1 MSWMITQ
8 LPSLPPREPDS
19 HKGTFGK
26 GLVLGGSEGM
36 TGAAVLCADAA
47 LRSGAGL
54 ATIGCPIGVLPII
67 AGMTACPTT
76 RGFPQTDAKS
86 FAGHALLDVLP
97 LLGDYTAAALGPG
110 IGRHPSTAW
119 FVLNLIPRLTI
130 PTVIDADGLN
140 NLSTDV
146 AVLARKKAP
155 IVLTPHPA
163 EMGRL
168 AGMATAD
175 VQRDRQGVAETFARA
190 HRVVVVLKGHRTVVT
205 DGEQTYINATGN
217 PGMATGGAGDVLTG
231 VILALLCQGLD
242 AFRAAQLGAHVHGL
256 AGDIA
261 AGEKGQISMIATDL
275 LDALP
280 EAFRQYQAAPF

>member
-1 MSWMITQ
+1 MSARMITE
-8 LPSLPPREPDS
+8 LPALAPREPDS

-36 TGAAVLCADAA
+36 TGAAVLCAEAA

-54 ATIGCPIGVLPII
+54 VTIGTPCGVLPII

-86 FAGHALLDVLP
+86 FAAHALLDVLP
-97 LLGDYTAAALGPG
+97 LLPDYTAAALGPG
-110 IGRHPSTAW
+110 IGRHPPTAW
-119 FVLNLIPRLTI
+119 FVLNLIPRLEI

-140 NLSTDV
+140 NLSTDLT
-146 AVLARKKAP
+146 ALTRKKAA

-168 AGMATAD
+168 AAIQTAD
-175 VQRDRQGVAETFARA
+175 VQRDRQGVAESFART
-190 HRVVVVLKGHRTVVT
+190 HGVVVALKGRRTVVT
-205 DGEQTYINATGN
+205 DGHQTYINATGN

-242 AFRAAQLGAHVHGL
+242 AFHAAQLGVHVHGL

-261 AGEKGQISMIATDL
+261 ADERGQVSMIATDI

-280 EAFRQYQAAPF
+280 EAFRRYPWI